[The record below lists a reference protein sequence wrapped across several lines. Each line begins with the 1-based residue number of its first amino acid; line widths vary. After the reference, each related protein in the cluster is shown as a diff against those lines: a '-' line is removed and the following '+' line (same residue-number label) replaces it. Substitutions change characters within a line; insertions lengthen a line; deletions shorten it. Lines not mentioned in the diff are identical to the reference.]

1 MSKSLSDDWRTKKGL
16 KSNQDWFNNNL
27 SQKQKDQARAYSNRD
42 SVKFRPSMEIWEE
55 EYPDLL
61 FLEPRE
67 SFDKAIIGI
76 VTRINLAV
84 LCYDEAEI
92 LNVLIQPD
100 FQMSY
105 EDAIEHLEY
114 NIKGSYNGENTPV
127 FLTRKYETILNKKV

>member
-1 MSKSLSDDWRTKKGL
+1 MSKSLTDNWRTKKGL
-16 KSNQDWFNNNL
+16 KPNQDWFNNNL
-27 SQKQKDQARAYSNRD
+27 SQKQKDQARTYSKSKRD

-67 SFDKAIIGI
+67 SFDKAIVGI

-84 LCYDEAEI
+84 LCYDEDEI

-127 FLTRKYETILNKKV
+127 FLTRKVDL